1 MGLDTLSNASKS
13 LSKANKPEPAPTPHK
28 DAQSVTEALISLL
41 LERREG
47 GKEKYGT
54 ELMTFNNR
62 NAVVDALQESMDL
75 TLYLVQH
82 HLEQQH
88 IKELV
93 KHALSIAFMEFMGDA
108 GYEDAD
114 RLYNITKELIDIGFL
129 PEEKFAPYF
138 EYWDGE

>member
-28 DAQSVTEALISLL
+28 NAQSVTDALISLL

-54 ELMTFNNR
+54 ELMTFNGR
-62 NAVVDALQESMDL
+62 DPVTDMLQEDMDRC
-75 TLYLVQH
+75 LYSVQLY
-82 HLEQQH
+82 LEQQH

-93 KHALSIAFMEFMGDA
+93 KQALEIAFMELMGDA

-114 RLYNITKELIDIGFL
+114 RLYNITKELVDIGFL
-129 PEEKFAPYF
+129 PEEKFTPYF